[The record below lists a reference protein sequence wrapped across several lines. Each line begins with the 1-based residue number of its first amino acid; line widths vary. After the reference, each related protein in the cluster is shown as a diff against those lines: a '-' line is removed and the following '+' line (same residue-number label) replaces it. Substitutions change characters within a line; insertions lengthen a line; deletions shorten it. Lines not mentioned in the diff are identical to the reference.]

1 MEHYDQSADISEK
14 TALMQNIYHKINK
27 NRKAIRELYKDPDRI
42 LFNGRQWIS
51 PTAGPAVVEAFAE
64 LENIIRGSKAVL
76 AMRRPG
82 FLAGEILILN
92 T

>member
-42 LFNGRQWIS
+42 LSLTEGNG
-51 PTAGPAVVEAFAE
+51 
-64 LENIIRGSKAVL
+64 
-76 AMRRPG
+76 
-82 FLAGEILILN
+82 
-92 T
+92 